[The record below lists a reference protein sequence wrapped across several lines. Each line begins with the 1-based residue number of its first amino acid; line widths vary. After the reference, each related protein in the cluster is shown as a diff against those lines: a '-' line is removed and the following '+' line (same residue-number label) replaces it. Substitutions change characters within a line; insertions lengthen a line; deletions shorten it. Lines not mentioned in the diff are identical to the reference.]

1 MEKTGR
7 LLPKA
12 KGTWL
17 AAPDLREPIPHS
29 NRHFK
34 GAFAII
40 LLSKSLC
47 SEVEPDIA
55 LEMVLALEKDGRI
68 WRCREQEELRA

>member
-17 AAPDLREPIPHS
+17 AAPDLREPTPHS
-29 NRHFK
+29 SRHFK

-40 LLSKSLC
+40 LLSKSPC
-47 SEVEPDIA
+47 SELEPRIP
-55 LEMVLALEKDGRI
+55 LEMVLALENDGRI
-68 WRCREQEELRA
+68 WRCWEQAELRA